1 MKKSLFDERPELVTG
16 EGEKVR
22 LSYEVEEKTIST
34 ETEGGKKAVK
44 RTVYEAYVTR
54 LARPLTY
61 ERAVSA
67 IVDDGYP
74 SDKMRAVVNNYL
86 LDPTDK
92 TAKAEMEAMQTWRAL
107 AKRVAKEAV
116 GIEASSDAASETADT
131 SGSTSTS
138 ADDSELIFM

>member
-1 MKKSLFDERPELVTG
+1 MKKSVFDERPELVTG

-34 ETEGGKKAVK
+34 ETESGKKAVK

-74 SDKMRAVVNNYL
+74 SDKMQAVVNNYL
-86 LDPTDK
+86 LDPTDE
-92 TAKAEMEAMQTWRAL
+92 TAKAEMEAMQSWRAL

-116 GIEASSDAASETADT
+116 GMTSSEDASSETASETAEASD
-131 SGSTSTS
+131 STSTS
-138 ADDSELIFM
+138 AEE

>member
-1 MKKSLFDERPELVTG
+1 MKKSVFDERPELVTG

-22 LSYEVEEKTIST
+22 LSYEVEEKEISV
-34 ETEGGKKAVK
+34 ETEGSKKAVK

-74 SDKMRAVVNNYL
+74 ADKMQAVVNNYL
-86 LDPTDK
+86 LDPTDE
-92 TAKAEMEAMQTWRAL
+92 TAKAEMEATQNWRAL

-116 GIEASSDAASETADT
+116 GMS
-131 SGSTSTS
+131 S
-138 ADDSELIFM
+138 ADDSETSDTTSTEG

>member
-1 MKKSLFDERPELVTG
+1 MLNEKKIRTMKKSVFDERPELVTG

-22 LSYEVEEKTIST
+22 LSYEVEEKEISV
-34 ETEGGKKAVK
+34 ETESSKKAVK

-74 SDKMRAVVNNYL
+74 ADKMQAVVNNYL
-86 LDPTDK
+86 LDPADES
-92 TAKAEMEAMQTWRAL
+92 AKAEMEAMQSWRAL

-116 GIEASSDAASETADT
+116 GMTSSEDAAETSDT
-131 SGSTSTS
+131 TST
-138 ADDSELIFM
+138 EG

>member
-1 MKKSLFDERPELVTG
+1 MKKSVFDERPELVTG

-22 LSYEVEEKTIST
+22 LSYEVEEKEISV
-34 ETEGGKKAVK
+34 ETEGSKKAVK

-74 SDKMRAVVNNYL
+74 ADKMQAVVNNYL
-86 LDPTDK
+86 LDPTDES
-92 TAKAEMEAMQTWRAL
+92 AKAEMEAMQSWRAL

-116 GIEASSDAASETADT
+116 GMTSSGDATDASEASDT
-131 SGSTSTS
+131 TST
-138 ADDSELIFM
+138 EG

>member
-1 MKKSLFDERPELVTG
+1 MKKSVFDERPELVTG

-22 LSYEVEEKTIST
+22 LNYEVEEKEISV
-34 ETEGGKKAVK
+34 ETEGSKKAVK

-74 SDKMRAVVNNYL
+74 ADKMQAVVNNYL
-86 LDPTDK
+86 LDPADES
-92 TAKAEMEAMQTWRAL
+92 AKAEMEAMQTWRAL
-107 AKRVAKEAV
+107 AKRVAKEAL
-116 GIEASSDAASETADT
+116 GITSSEDAADASESTT
-131 SGSTSTS
+131 ETST
-138 ADDSELIFM
+138 EG

>member
-1 MKKSLFDERPELVTG
+1 MKKSVFDERPELVTG

-22 LSYEVEEKTIST
+22 LSYEVEEKEISV
-34 ETEGGKKAVK
+34 ETEGSKKAVK

-74 SDKMRAVVNNYL
+74 ADKMQAVVNNYL
-86 LDPTDK
+86 LDPTDES
-92 TAKAEMEAMQTWRAL
+92 AKAEMEAMQSWRAL

-116 GIEASSDAASETADT
+116 GMTSSEDAADASEASDT
-131 SGSTSTS
+131 TST
-138 ADDSELIFM
+138 EG

>member
-1 MKKSLFDERPELVTG
+1 MKKSVFDERPELVTG

-22 LSYEVEEKTIST
+22 LSYEVEGKEISV
-34 ETEGGKKAVK
+34 ETEGSKKAVK

-74 SDKMRAVVNNYL
+74 ADKMQAVVNKYL
-86 LDPTDK
+86 LDPTDE
-92 TAKAEMEAMQTWRAL
+92 TAKAEMEAMQDWRAL

-116 GIEASSDAASETADT
+116 GIGASEDAAETT
-131 SGSTSTS
+131 TST
-138 ADDSELIFM
+138 EG

>member
-1 MKKSLFDERPELVTG
+1 MKKSVFDERPELVVG

-22 LSYEVEEKTIST
+22 LNYEVEEKTIST
-34 ETEGGKKAVK
+34 ETDGSKKAVR

-74 SDKMRAVVNNYL
+74 ADKMQAVVNNYL
-86 LDPTDK
+86 LDPADE
-92 TAKAEMEAMQTWRAL
+92 TAKAEMEAMQEWRAL
-107 AKRVAKEAV
+107 AKRVAKEAL
-116 GIEASSDAASETADT
+116 GMTSSEDAAEASAETSDA
-131 SGSTSTS
+131 TSTS
-138 ADDSELIFM
+138 AEEG

>member
-1 MKKSLFDERPELVTG
+1 MKKSVFDERPLLVTN

-34 ETEGGKKAVK
+34 ETESGKKAVK

-74 SDKMRAVVNNYL
+74 SDKMQAVVNNYL
-86 LDPTDK
+86 LDPADE
-92 TAKAEMEAMQTWRAL
+92 TAKAEMEAMQNWRAL

-116 GIEASSDAASETADT
+116 GIEASESSADDSETSD
-131 SGSTSTS
+131 STSTS
-138 ADDSELIFM
+138 AEEE

>member
-1 MKKSLFDERPELVTG
+1 MKKSVFDERPELVTG

-22 LSYEVEEKTIST
+22 LSYEVEEKEISV
-34 ETEGGKKAVK
+34 ETSGSKKAVK

-74 SDKMRAVVNNYL
+74 SDKMQAVVNNYL
-86 LDPTDK
+86 LDPTDE
-92 TAKAEMEAMQTWRAL
+92 TAKAEMEAMQSWRAL

-116 GIEASSDAASETADT
+116 GMTSSED
-131 SGSTSTS
+131 S
-138 ADDSELIFM
+138 ADASAETTTETSDTTETEG

>member
-1 MKKSLFDERPELVTG
+1 MG

-22 LSYEVEEKTIST
+22 LSYEVEEKEISV
-34 ETEGGKKAVK
+34 ETEGSKKAVK

-74 SDKMRAVVNNYL
+74 SDKMQAVVNNYL
-86 LDPTDK
+86 LDPTDES
-92 TAKAEMEAMQTWRAL
+92 AKAEMEAMQSWRAL

-116 GIEASSDAASETADT
+116 GMTSSGASDT
-131 SGSTSTS
+131 TST
-138 ADDSELIFM
+138 EG

>member
-1 MKKSLFDERPELVTG
+1 MKKSVFDERPSLVTS

-22 LSYEVEEKTIST
+22 LSYEVEEKTVST

-74 SDKMRAVVNNYL
+74 SDKMQAVVNNYL
-86 LDPTDK
+86 LDPTDE

-116 GIEASSDAASETADT
+116 GMTDSAETT
-131 SGSTSTS
+131 TST
-138 ADDSELIFM
+138 EEG